1 MKNPML
7 LGDRANRRG
16 RQSDSKLNE
25 PRLGYKISEWS
36 KMTGTSRT
44 TTWRA
49 IKTGKLNAVNYC
61 GIKLIPESERARL
74 FQR

>member
-1 MKNPML
+1 MKTPML
-7 LGDRANRRG
+7 LGDRAARRA
-16 RQSDSKLNE
+16 QQPDSKTNG

-36 KMTGTSRT
+36 KMTGTSRA

-49 IKTGKLNAVNYC
+49 IKTGKLKALNYF

-74 FQR
+74 FQL